1 MNIKYCLLHLTPEK
15 KCLKMSFFFYVKK
28 MLIRAHI
35 LKGSLLFYGFLGT
48 LQQNGFLH
56 VGYTMVTLI
65 TWPDVFPPN
74 ILI

>member
-15 KCLKMSFFFYVKK
+15 NVLKCIFFNVKK